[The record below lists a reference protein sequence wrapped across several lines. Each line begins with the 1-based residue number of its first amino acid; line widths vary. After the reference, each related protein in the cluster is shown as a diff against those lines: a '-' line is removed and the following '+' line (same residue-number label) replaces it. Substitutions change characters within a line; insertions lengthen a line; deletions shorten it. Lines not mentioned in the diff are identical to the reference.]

1 MKNRQI
7 KKKLSWNWNRCKFL
21 LQSRRKM
28 VVCNKRYPYDSA
40 RAAKQLS
47 ARVQSKPQLF
57 SDELVELYDI
67 DLQNCST

>member
-1 MKNRQI
+1 
-7 KKKLSWNWNRCKFL
+7 
-21 LQSRRKM
+21 M

-57 SDELVELYDI
+57 SDKLVELYDI
-67 DLQNCST
+67 CKIVQHSPTMVQDSKKASGK